1 MKQLEVTMKRRSFF
15 ALALSATMCLLAP
28 SGAHADEKI
37 GGEINIL
44 SWGNYIDFA
53 LPGFEKK
60 YGVKVNIDY
69 FNDEKEA
76 MNKIRAA
83 GLGTHDIVFL
93 GAGFEDI
100 AIKQSLIVPMDVG
113 KVPSFADVFP
123 TLKKVKS
130 DGNVYCATYSFGVNS
145 LIAYD
150 PAKTGGPIKSWADVF
165 SGKYKGRVGKIDKSN
180 EQIWRTAL
188 SLGYKY
194 GPLTEEQW
202 TAIEAKLT
210 ENMKSVRTIYGH
222 NDEMAQLLANGEI
235 WIGDSDD
242 GSYRQAKAKGL
253 KIDLTY
259 PTEGVT
265 AWYDGPC
272 IVAEAPHEAAA
283 YAFVDYMLSAEVQ
296 AQLPKE
302 LGYAPA
308 NAKAVDL
315 LDDKVKADMGLNDL
329 IPNMDKI
336 QFQYNLGAD
345 FDNRAIEVWE
355 KAKAA
360 AAQ

>member
-1 MKQLEVTMKRRSFF
+1 MNRRMLFAAAAC
-15 ALALSATMCLLAP
+15 ALATFAVPALAQ
-28 SGAHADEKI
+28 DKI

-53 LPGFEKK
+53 LKPFEEK

-69 FNDEKEA
+69 YGDEQEA

-93 GAGFEDI
+93 GAGFEDVAMKQKLITPLDVSKI
-100 AIKQSLIVPMDVG
+100 ASYGDLF
-113 KVPSFADVFP
+113 KV
-123 TLKKVKS
+123 LQKKKP
-130 DGNVYCATYSFGVNS
+130 DGNVYCATYSFGLNA

-150 PAKTGGPIKSWADVF
+150 PAKTGGGEIKSWKDVF
-165 SGKYKGRVGKIDKSN
+165 SGKYAGRIGKIDKSN
-180 EQIWRTAL
+180 EQVWRTAL

-194 GPLTEEQW
+194 GPLTDEQW
-202 TAIEAKLT
+202 KAVEQKLD
-210 ENMKSVRTIYGH
+210 ENMKQVRTIYSH
-222 NDEMAQLLANGEI
+222 NDQMAQLMSSGEI

-253 KIDLTY
+253 PIAVAY
-259 PTEGVT
+259 PEEGMT

-272 IVAEAPHEAAA
+272 IVADAPHPEAA
-283 YAFVDYMLSAEVQ
+283 YAFINHMLSPEIQ

-308 NAKAVDL
+308 NTKAIAL
-315 LDDKVKADMGLNDL
+315 LDEQTKKNMDL
-329 IPNMDKI
+329 DALVANIDKI

-345 FDNRAIEVWE
+345 FDKRGIEVWE
-355 KAKAA
+355 RAKALVK
-360 AAQ
+360 Q

>member
-1 MKQLEVTMKRRSFF
+1 MIRRTFIG
-15 ALALSATMCLLAP
+15 LALSIATLAAWP
-28 SGAHADEKI
+28 ASHSMADEQI

-53 LPGFEKK
+53 LPDFEKK

-69 FNDEKEA
+69 YADEAEA

-93 GAGFEDI
+93 GAGFEDV
-100 AIKQSLIVPMDVG
+100 ARKQNLLAPLDLSQ
-113 KVPSFADVFP
+113 VPSLNDIFP
-123 TLKKVKS
+123 QVKKVKD
-130 DGNVYCATYSFGVNS
+130 DGKMYCGTYSFGLNA

-150 PAKTGGPIKSWADVF
+150 PAKTGAKITSWKDVY
-165 SGKYKGRVGKIDKSN
+165 SGKYKDRVGKIDKSN
-180 EQIWRTAL
+180 EQVWRTAV

-194 GPLTEEQW
+194 GPLTDEQW
-202 TAIEAKLT
+202 NAIEKKLL
-210 ENMKSVRTIYGH
+210 EDMKQVRTIYAH
-222 NDEMAQLLANGEI
+222 NDQMTQLLGNGEI

-253 KIDLTY
+253 NIEVAY
-259 PTEGVT
+259 PVEGMT

-272 IVAEAPHEAAA
+272 IVAQAPHEKAA
-283 YAFVDYMLSAEVQ
+283 YAFINYMLSPEVQ
-296 AQLPKE
+296 AKLPKE

-308 NAKAVDL
+308 NSKAIPL
-315 LDDKVKADMGLNDL
+315 LDEKTRKDMDL
-329 IPNMDKI
+329 DALVSNLDKI

-345 FDNRAIEVWE
+345 FDKKAIEVWE

-360 AAQ
+360 SAH

>member
-1 MKQLEVTMKRRSFF
+1 MKRR
-15 ALALSATMCLLAP
+15 ALLTGAITAAIALVACGI
-28 SGAHADEKI
+28 SGAASADDPI

-53 LPGFEKK
+53 LPGFEQK

-69 FNDEKEA
+69 YADEQEA

-83 GLGTHDIVFL
+83 GLGTHDVVFL

-100 AIKQSLIVPMDVG
+100 AIKQSMLVPLDLAR
-113 KVPSFADVFP
+113 VPSFADVFP
-123 TLKKVKS
+123 TLKKAKA
-130 DGNVYCATYSFGVNS
+130 DGNVYCATYSFGLNG

-150 PAKTGGPIKSWADVF
+150 PAKTGGPITSWADVY
-165 SGKYKGRVGKIDKSN
+165 SGKYQDRIGKIDKSN
-180 EQIWRTAL
+180 EQVWRTAL
-188 SLGYKY
+188 SLGYTY
-194 GPLTEEQW
+194 GPLNEEQW
-202 TAIEAKLT
+202 KAIEAKLV
-210 ENMKSVRTIYGH
+210 ENTKQVRTIYAH

-242 GSYRQAKAKGL
+242 GSYRQAIAKGL
-253 KIDLTY
+253 KIALAY
-259 PTEGVT
+259 PKEGMT

-272 IVAEAPHEAAA
+272 VVADAPHEKAA

-308 NAKAVDL
+308 NAKAIPL
-315 LDDKVKADMGLNDL
+315 LDDKTRADMGLDDL
-329 IPNMDKI
+329 VKNMDKI

-345 FDNRAIEVWE
+345 FDKRGIDVWE
-355 KAKAA
+355 GAKAA
-360 AAQ
+360 AQ

>member
-1 MKQLEVTMKRRSFF
+1 MKRRI
-15 ALALSATMCLLAP
+15 LLAYAIAATLGLIAP
-28 SGAHADEKI
+28 GGVTTALGDETI
-37 GGEINIL
+37 GGEINVL

-69 FNDEKEA
+69 YADEQEA

-83 GLGTHDIVFL
+83 GLGTHDVVFL

-100 AIKQSLIVPMDVG
+100 AIKQSLLVPLDLARI
-113 KVPSFADVFP
+113 PSFEDVFP
-123 TLKKVKS
+123 TLKKAKA
-130 DGNVYCATYSFGVNS
+130 DGKYYCATYSFGLNG

-150 PAKTGGPIKSWADVF
+150 PAKTGGPIESWADVY
-165 SGKYKGRVGKIDKSN
+165 SGKFKDRIGKIDKSN
-180 EQIWRTAL
+180 EQVWRTGL
-188 SLGYKY
+188 SLGYNV
-194 GPLTEEQW
+194 GPLTDEQW
-202 TAIEAKLT
+202 TAIEAKLI
-210 ENMKSVRTIYGH
+210 ENTKQVRTIYAH

-242 GSYRQAKAKGL
+242 GSYRQAVAKGL
-253 KIDLTY
+253 KIALAY
-259 PTEGVT
+259 PKEGVT

-272 IVAEAPHEAAA
+272 VVAEAPHEAAA
-283 YAFVDYMLSAEVQ
+283 YAFVNYMISPEVQ

-308 NAKAVDL
+308 NAKAIDLVDQ
-315 LDDKVKADMGLNDL
+315 KTRADMGLDDL
-329 IPNMDKI
+329 VKNIDKI
-336 QFQYNLGAD
+336 QFQRNLGAD
-345 FDNRAIEVWE
+345 FDNRAIQVWND
-355 KAKAA
+355 AKAA

>member
-1 MKQLEVTMKRRSFF
+1 MKRRFL
-15 ALALSATMCLLAP
+15 LAWAISATIGFTTL
-28 SGAHADEKI
+28 GAITTALADEKI

-69 FNDEKEA
+69 YGDEQEA

-83 GLGTHDIVFL
+83 GLGTHDVVFL
-93 GAGFEDI
+93 GAGFEDV
-100 AIKQSLIVPMDVG
+100 AIKQSLLVPMDVN

-130 DGNVYCATYSFGVNS
+130 DGKYYCATYSFGLNG
-145 LIAYD
+145 LIAYN
-150 PAKTGGPIKSWADVF
+150 PSKVGGPITSWADVY
-165 SGKYKGRVGKIDKSN
+165 SGKYKNRIGKIDKSN

-194 GPLTEEQW
+194 GPLTDEQW
-202 TAIEAKLT
+202 TAVEAKLT
-210 ENMKSVRTIYGH
+210 ENTKQARTIYAH
-222 NDEMAQLLANGEI
+222 NDEMAQLLTNGEI
-235 WIGDSDD
+235 WVADSDD
-242 GSYRQAKAKGL
+242 GSYRQAIAKGL
-253 KIDLTY
+253 KIELAY
-259 PTEGVT
+259 PKEGLT

-272 IVAEAPHEAAA
+272 VIAQAPHEAAA
-283 YAFVDYMLSAEVQ
+283 YAFINYMLSPEVQ
-296 AQLPKE
+296 AQLPKQ

-308 NAKAVDL
+308 NSKAIGM
-315 LDDKVKADMGLNDL
+315 LDEKTREAMGLDEL
-329 IPNMDKI
+329 VKNMDKI

-345 FDNRAIEVWE
+345 FDNKANEVWQR
-355 KAKAA
+355 AKAA
-360 AAQ
+360 AAH

>member
-1 MKQLEVTMKRRSFF
+1 MNRRSLLVCAISATIGLSAAASLTS
-15 ALALSATMCLLAP
+15 ALADDT
-28 SGAHADEKI
+28 I
-37 GGEINIL
+37 GGEINVL

-69 FNDEKEA
+69 YGDEQEA

-83 GLGTHDIVFL
+83 GLGTHDVVFL

-100 AIKQSLIVPMDVG
+100 AIKQSMLAPLDTSRLS
-113 KVPSFADVFP
+113 SFNDVFP
-123 TLKKVKS
+123 TLKKAKA
-130 DGNVYCATYSFGVNS
+130 DGKHYCATYSFGLNG

-150 PAKTGGPIKSWADVF
+150 PTKTDGPITSWADVY
-165 SGKYKGRVGKIDKSN
+165 SPKYKDRIGKIDKSN

-188 SLGYKY
+188 SLGYTY

-202 TAIEAKLT
+202 KAVEARLIENTK
-210 ENMKSVRTIYGH
+210 EVRTIYAH

-242 GSYRQAKAKGL
+242 GSYRQAIAKGL
-253 KIDLTY
+253 KIALAY
-259 PTEGVT
+259 PKEGMT

-272 IVAEAPHEAAA
+272 VIAQAPHEQAA
-283 YAFVDYMLSAEVQ
+283 YAFVNYMLSPEVQ

-308 NAKAVDL
+308 NAKAIDL
-315 LDDKVKADMGLNDL
+315 LDAKTKADMGLDEL
-329 IPNMDKI
+329 VKNMDKI

-345 FDNRAIEVWE
+345 FDKRAIDAWE
-355 KAKAA
+355 NAKAA
-360 AAQ
+360 AAR